1 MDSKVVLKGQNPH
14 DKSNMFSKIFL
25 WWSFGVFRK
34 GYKQGFTIED
44 LFRVR
49 DGDHSGRLGDRLE
62 EAWQKE
68 LDNARR
74 NDVKPSLVKAIIRA
88 FWLEYMLCGF
98 LTGILFIIVWPLV
111 PFTLALFIGYF
122 SDEKT
127 PENYRNAHI
136 HTFLMIVFSISTC
149 LMLNHAQLAQGCVGM
164 RARIACCSLL
174 YRKILKLN
182 HSGLGKTESGQVIN
196 LMSNDVNR
204 FDLAAPQ
211 LHYIWV
217 TPIVVPLVSYHLW
230 QHVGLATL
238 AALAVVFLQTVV
250 VQAYLSNLQGKFR
263 GKIAKRTDERVKVMS
278 ELVNGVQII
287 KMYAWEKPF
296 EKLVDKLRRWEVRY
310 IMKTSFIKG
319 FSIALT
325 VFTER
330 FILFAAIVTF
340 VLLGG
345 NIRAEI
351 TFSLVQYFNLLQLVC
366 NVHLPMGLAFL
377 AESLVSVRRIE
388 EFLLLDELKSLK
400 AKELS
405 SDSKGP
411 ITNGVGK
418 EKQSEK
424 DKPNPTGLTLTNISA
439 SWSQNPIVETLR
451 NITLNVKLG
460 EFVGVA
466 GVVGSG
472 KSSLLQLILGE
483 LEPSHGTVSLGGA
496 RISYASQEPWLF
508 VATSSLLQL
517 ILSELE
523 PSHGTVSLGGA
534 RISYASQEPWLFVAA
549 VRQNILFGLPYD
561 RVRYKKVVSAC
572 ALLRDFE
579 LLPAGDAT
587 LVGER
592 GISLSGGQRARIGL
606 ARACY
611 RQADLYLLDDPLSA
625 VDTHVGKHLISECI
639 TGFLRNTTRI
649 LVTHQLHHLK
659 AADNVIILRN
669 GEIETQGTFEEVSRS
684 PLFEELLEEDE
695 QPEAE
700 GCTQL
705 VRTMSIK
712 SHTSVESTVAEYG
725 NENEEEPKE
734 TAELMEK
741 GRVSGSVYVKYFR
754 AGGGW
759 ALLTLTLVSILLAQ
773 CVTSISDLWLT
784 HWMNDVEAKHLRF
797 EDEKFNANY
806 MSTNNDTN
814 VFNETTEPLML
825 DDATADPTSPTTMN
839 PNLTVIGTMVKA
851 ALTIQNITVGE
862 EPLEHSYYIYIWAI
876 AIFGCILF
884 TTERSL
890 LFLWICMRSSIKL
903 HNSMFSNILAA
914 TMRFFDTNPS
924 GRILNRFSKDMGIVD
939 EILPRMFLDS
949 MQVIMVMLGILVM
962 VAIVNPYMLLTTA
975 VCGVFMYMWT
985 MVYLSTAQA
994 IKRVEGVSRSPVFSH
1009 VSASMAGLTTIRAS
1023 NAQEMLRIQFDDKQ
1037 DVHTAA
1043 WYLALTSNTAFAIW
1057 LSLIS
1062 AVYVTVVAY
1071 TFLLLD
1077 DGTTKSGNV
1086 GLALSQGLILVNM
1099 VQYGVKQA
1107 TEVVSLMTSVERVMQ
1122 FTSLPQEQ
1130 TAGPAPPPGWPQRA
1144 RLVFKDL
1151 YLRYDME
1158 AEPVLKNLNIVIE
1171 SGWKVGVVGRTG
1183 AGKSSLISALFR
1195 LAPIDGHMYI
1205 DDVDTGEISLKEL
1218 RSKIAIIPQEP
1229 VLFSA
1234 SLRYNMDP
1242 FDKYTDADIWQA
1254 LEQVEMKQSVT
1265 SLSAAVAAGGA
1276 NFSAGQRQLLCLARA
1291 ALARNRLLVLDE
1303 ATANVDP
1310 NTDALIQKSIRKHF
1324 AECTVITVAHRLH
1337 TVADSDRVVVME
1349 AGQIVA
1355 SGHPHE
1361 LLQKSDGYFTRMVKQ
1376 LGPASE
1382 QSLREL
1388 ASNAYA
1394 QHIKYVDADEQ
1405 GQS

>member
-1 MDSKVVLKGQNPH
+1 MSSSRPSGGRNFTDAELARYLNYDAVISDSDGETEG
-14 DKSNMFSKIFL
+14 SE
-25 WWSFGVFRK
+25 
-34 GYKQGFTIED
+34 TED
-44 LFRVR
+44 Y
-49 DGDHSGRLGDRLE
+49 LE
-62 EAWQKE
+62 VEDSEQ
-68 LDNARR
+68 
-74 NDVKPSLVKAIIRA
+74 
-88 FWLEYMLCGF
+88 
-98 LTGILFIIVWPLV
+98 
-111 PFTLALFIGYF
+111 
-122 SDEKT
+122 
-127 PENYRNAHI
+127 
-136 HTFLMIVFSISTC
+136 
-149 LMLNHAQLAQGCVGM
+149 
-164 RARIACCSLL
+164 
-174 YRKILKLN
+174 
-182 HSGLGKTESGQVIN
+182 
-196 LMSNDVNR
+196 
-204 FDLAAPQ
+204 
-211 LHYIWV
+211 
-217 TPIVVPLVSYHLW
+217 
-230 QHVGLATL
+230 
-238 AALAVVFLQTVV
+238 
-250 VQAYLSNLQGKFR
+250 
-263 GKIAKRTDERVKVMS
+263 TDEDD
-278 ELVNGVQII
+278 E
-287 KMYAWEKPF
+287 
-296 EKLVDKLRRWEVRY
+296 
-310 IMKTSFIKG
+310 
-319 FSIALT
+319 
-325 VFTER
+325 
-330 FILFAAIVTF
+330 
-340 VLLGG
+340 
-345 NIRAEI
+345 
-351 TFSLVQYFNLLQLVC
+351 
-366 NVHLPMGLAFL
+366 PM
-377 AESLVSVRRIE
+377 E
-388 EFLLLDELKSLK
+388 
-400 AKELS
+400 
-405 SDSKGP
+405 
-411 ITNGVGK
+411 
-418 EKQSEK
+418 
-424 DKPNPTGLTLTNISA
+424 
-439 SWSQNPIVETLR
+439 
-451 NITLNVKLG
+451 
-460 EFVGVA
+460 
-466 GVVGSG
+466 
-472 KSSLLQLILGE
+472 
-483 LEPSHGTVSLGGA
+483 
-496 RISYASQEPWLF
+496 
-508 VATSSLLQL
+508 
-517 ILSELE
+517 
-523 PSHGTVSLGGA
+523 
-534 RISYASQEPWLFVAA
+534 
-549 VRQNILFGLPYD
+549 
-561 RVRYKKVVSAC
+561 
-572 ALLRDFE
+572 
-579 LLPAGDAT
+579 
-587 LVGER
+587 
-592 GISLSGGQRARIGL
+592 
-606 ARACY
+606 
-611 RQADLYLLDDPLSA
+611 ADLYLLDDPLSA

-639 TGFLRNTTRI
+639 TGLLQNTTRI

-659 AADNVIILRN
+659 AADNIIILRN
-669 GEIETQGTFEEVSRS
+669 GEIETQGTFDEVSRS

-700 GCTQL
+700 GRAQL
-705 VRTMSIK
+705 LRQRTMSIK
-712 SHTSVESTVAEYG
+712 SHISVNSTVAEYG
-725 NENEEEPKE
+725 NENEEEPEE
-734 TAELMEK
+734 TAELIEK

-754 AGGGW
+754 AGGSW
-759 ALLTLTLVSILLAQ
+759 ALLTLMLVSILLAQ
-773 CVTSISDLWLT
+773 AVTSISDLWLT
-784 HWMNDVEAKHLRF
+784 HWMNDVETKYLRF

-806 MSTNNDTN
+806 TSTNNDTN

-862 EPLEHSYYIYIWAI
+862 EPFEHSYYIYIWAS
-876 AIFGCILF
+876 AILGCILL

-949 MQVIMVMLGILVM
+949 VQVFMVMLGILVM

-994 IKRVEGVSRSPVFSH
+994 VKRVEGVSRSPVFSH

-1023 NAQEMLRIQFDDKQ
+1023 NAQEMLRVQFDDKQ

-1043 WYLALTSNTAFAIW
+1043 WYLTLTSNTAFSIW

-1062 AVYVTVVAY
+1062 AVYVIVVAY

-1107 TEVVSLMTSVERVMQ
+1107 TEVVSQMTSVERVLQ

-1195 LAPIDGHMYI
+1195 LAPIDGHVYI
-1205 DDVDTGEISLKEL
+1205 DDVDTGEIALKEL

-1349 AGQIVA
+1349 AGQIVEI
-1355 SGHPHE
+1355 GHPHE

-1376 LGPASE
+1376 LSPASE
-1382 QSLREL
+1382 KSLRDL

-1394 QHIKYVDADEQ
+1394 QHIRYVDAEEQ
-1405 GQS
+1405 GQSIK

>member
-1 MDSKVVLKGQNPH
+1 
-14 DKSNMFSKIFL
+14 
-25 WWSFGVFRK
+25 
-34 GYKQGFTIED
+34 
-44 LFRVR
+44 
-49 DGDHSGRLGDRLE
+49 
-62 EAWQKE
+62 
-68 LDNARR
+68 
-74 NDVKPSLVKAIIRA
+74 
-88 FWLEYMLCGF
+88 
-98 LTGILFIIVWPLV
+98 
-111 PFTLALFIGYF
+111 
-122 SDEKT
+122 
-127 PENYRNAHI
+127 
-136 HTFLMIVFSISTC
+136 
-149 LMLNHAQLAQGCVGM
+149 
-164 RARIACCSLL
+164 
-174 YRKILKLN
+174 
-182 HSGLGKTESGQVIN
+182 
-196 LMSNDVNR
+196 MSNDVNR
-204 FDLAAPQ
+204 FDMAA
-211 LHYIWV
+211 LFLNYIWV
-217 TPIVVPLVSYHLW
+217 MPIMVPVVSYLVW

-238 AALAVVFLQTVV
+238 AALAVIFLQTVV

-278 ELVNGVQII
+278 ELVSGVQVI

-296 EKLVDKLRRWEVRY
+296 EKLVDKLRRWEVKY
-310 IMKTSFIKG
+310 ILKTSLIKG
-319 FSIALT
+319 FSTALS
-325 VFTER
+325 VFSER
-330 FILFAAIVTF
+330 FILFSAIVTF

-351 TFSLVQYFNLLQLVC
+351 TFSLVQYFNLLQLAC
-366 NVHLPMGLAFL
+366 NVYFPAALAFL
-377 AESLVSVRRIE
+377 AESKVSVRRLE
-388 EFLLLDELKSLK
+388 EFLLLDELKSFK

-411 ITNGVGK
+411 ITNGVDK
-418 EKQSEK
+418 EEQSEK
-424 DKPNPTGLTLTNISA
+424 YKPNPTGLILTNVSA
-439 SWSQNPIVETLR
+439 GWPQNPIVDTLR
-451 NITLNVKLG
+451 NITLNVKPG

-466 GVVGSG
+466 GYVGSG

-483 LEPSHGTVSLGGA
+483 LEPSHGTICLGGA

-508 VATSSLLQL
+508 DAT
-517 ILSELE
+517 
-523 PSHGTVSLGGA
+523 
-534 RISYASQEPWLFVAA
+534 

-572 ALLRDFE
+572 ALLHDFE
-579 LLPAGDAT
+579 LLPVGDAT

-592 GISLSGGQRARIGL
+592 GTSLSGGQRARIGL

-639 TGFLRNTTRI
+639 TGLLWNTTRI

-659 AADNVIILRN
+659 AADNVIILRS

-684 PLFEELLEEDE
+684 PLFEELLEEVE

-700 GCTQL
+700 DDNTAKGSTQL
-705 VRTMSIK
+705 LRQRSMSIK
-712 SHTSVESTVAEYG
+712 SHTSVNSMVAEYD
-725 NENEEEPKE
+725 NENEEEPEE

-759 ALLTLTLVSILLAQ
+759 ALLALALVSILLTQVAI
-773 CVTSISDLWLT
+773 SISDLWLT
-784 HWMNDVEAKHLRF
+784 HWMNDVEAKHLRS
-797 EDEKFNANY
+797 EDEKFNAY
-806 MSTNNDTN
+806 FTITNNEAN
-814 VFNETTEPLML
+814 VFNETSESLIM
-825 DDATADPTSPTTMN
+825 DDTTTNPTSPTTMN
-839 PNLTVIGTMVKA
+839 PNLTIIGTMVKT
-851 ALTIQNITVGE
+851 ALTIQNITSGE
-862 EPLEHSYYIYIWAI
+862 EPLQHSYYIYIWAT
-876 AIFGCILF
+876 AILVSILL

-890 LFLWICMRSSIKL
+890 LLLWICMRSSIKL
-903 HNSMFSNILAA
+903 HNLMFSNILAA
-914 TMRFFDTNPS
+914 PMRFFDTNPS

-939 EILPRMFLDS
+939 EILPKMILES
-949 MQVIMVMLGILVM
+949 LQVFMATLGILVM
-962 VAIVNPYMLLTTA
+962 VAIVNPYMLLTTV

-985 MVYLSTAQA
+985 LVYLSTAQA

-1023 NAQEMLRIQFDDKQ
+1023 NAEEMLRIQFDEKQ

-1043 WYLALTSNTAFAIW
+1043 WYLTLTSNTAFSIW

-1062 AVYVTVVAY
+1062 AVYVIVVAY

-1099 VQYGVKQA
+1099 VQYGIKQV
-1107 TEVVSLMTSVERVMQ
+1107 TEVVSQMTSVERVMQ

-1130 TAGPAPPPGWPQRA
+1130 TDGSAPPPGWPQRA

-1171 SGWKVGVVGRTG
+1171 SGWKIGIVGRTG

-1195 LAPIDGHMYI
+1195 LAPIDGHVYI
-1205 DDVDTGEISLKEL
+1205 DDVDTGEIALKEL

-1254 LEQVEMKQSVT
+1254 LEQVELKQSVT
-1265 SLSAAVAAGGA
+1265 SLSVAVAAGGA

-1310 NTDALIQKSIRKHF
+1310 NTDALIQKSLRKHF
-1324 AECTVITVAHRLH
+1324 SECTVITVAHRLH
-1337 TVADSDRVVVME
+1337 TVADSDRVIVME
-1349 AGQIVA
+1349 AGQIVE

-1376 LGPASE
+1376 LSPASE

-1394 QHIKYVDADEQ
+1394 QHFKYVNAVEQ
-1405 GQS
+1405 VQS

>member
-1 MDSKVVLKGQNPH
+1 MDSKVVLKDKNPH
-14 DKSNMFSKIFL
+14 DKANIFSKTFL
-25 WWSFGVFRK
+25 WWSFGLFRK
-34 GYKQGFTIED
+34 GYKQGLTIED
-44 LFRVR
+44 LFQAR
-49 DGDHSGRLGDRLE
+49 DSDRSGRLGDRLE

-68 LDNARR
+68 IDNARHK
-74 NDVKPSLVKAIIRA
+74 DSKPSLAKAIIRS
-88 FWLEYMLCGF
+88 FWLEYMICGF
-98 LTGILFIIVWPLV
+98 FIGILFIILWPLI
-111 PFTLALFIGYF
+111 PYTLALFIGYF

-136 HTFLMIVFSISTC
+136 NNFLMNFLSISTSI
-149 LMLNHAQLAQGCVGM
+149 MLSHLQLTQYCIGM
-164 RARIACCSLL
+164 RVRIACCSLL
-174 YRKILKLN
+174 YRKILKLSC
-182 HSGLGKTESGQVIN
+182 SGLGKTEPGQVIN
-196 LMSNDVNR
+196 LMSNDVHR
-204 FDLAAPQ
+204 FDVAAQ
-211 LHYIWV
+211 FLHYLWV
-217 TPIVVPLVSYHLW
+217 MPIVVPVVSYLVW

-238 AALAVVFLQTVV
+238 AALAVIFLQTVV

-278 ELVNGVQII
+278 ELVNGVQVI

-296 EKLVDKLRRWEVRY
+296 EKLVDKLRRLEVRY
-310 IMKTSFIKG
+310 ILKTSFIKG
-319 FSIALT
+319 FSTALS
-325 VFTER
+325 VFSER
-330 FILFAAIVTF
+330 FILFAAVVTF
-340 VLLGG
+340 VLMGG

-351 TFSLVQYFNLLQLVC
+351 TFSLVQYFNLLQLAC
-366 NVHLPMGLAFL
+366 NIFFPLALTFL
-377 AESLVSVRRIE
+377 AESKVSVRRLE
-388 EFLLLDELKSLK
+388 EFLSLDELKSHK
-400 AKELS
+400 AKELYHLN
-405 SDSKGP
+405 SKNLL
-411 ITNGVGK
+411 TNGMDK
-418 EKQSEK
+418 ENQSEK
-424 DKPNPTGLTLTNISA
+424 NKPNPTGLILTNVSA
-439 SWSQNPIVETLR
+439 SWSQNPIVDTLR
-451 NITLNVKLG
+451 NITLNVKPG

-466 GVVGSG
+466 GHVGSG

-483 LEPSHGTVSLGGA
+483 LEPLHGTICLGGA

-508 VATSSLLQL
+508 VAT
-517 ILSELE
+517 
-523 PSHGTVSLGGA
+523 
-534 RISYASQEPWLFVAA
+534 

-625 VDTHVGKHLISECI
+625 VDTRVGKHLMSECI
-639 TGFLRNTTRI
+639 TGLLRNTTRI

-659 AADNVIILRN
+659 AADNLIILRN
-669 GEIETQGTFEEVSRS
+669 GEIETQGTFEEVSSS
-684 PLFEELLEEDE
+684 PLFEQLLEEDE
-695 QPEAE
+695 QLEVEDDNTAK
-700 GCTQL
+700 GRTQL
-705 VRTMSIK
+705 IRQRAMSIK
-712 SHTSVESTVAEYG
+712 SHTSVNSTVAEYG
-725 NENEEEPKE
+725 NENEEEPEE

-741 GRVSGSVYVKYFR
+741 GRVSGSVYLKYFR

-759 ALLTLTLVSILLAQ
+759 ALLTLTLLSILLAQ
-773 CVTSISDLWLT
+773 ILTSMSDLWLT
-784 HWMNDVEAKHLRF
+784 HWMNDVDAKHLRL

-806 MSTNNDTN
+806 ASTNNETN
-814 VFNETTEPLML
+814 VFKEITESLIMDDKTTNPI
-825 DDATADPTSPTTMN
+825 SPTTMN
-839 PNLTVIGTMVKA
+839 PNLTVIGTMVKT
-851 ALTIQNITVGE
+851 ALTIQNITSGE
-862 EPLEHSYYIYIWAI
+862 EPFEHSYYIYIWTI
-876 AIFGCILF
+876 AILGCILL
-884 TTERSL
+884 TIERSL

-903 HNSMFSNILAA
+903 HNLMFSNILSA

-949 MQVIMVMLGILVM
+949 LQVFMVMLGILVM

-985 MVYLSTAQA
+985 LVYLSTAQA

-1023 NAQEMLRIQFDDKQ
+1023 KAEEMLRIQFDEKQ

-1043 WYLALTSNTAFAIW
+1043 WYLTLTTNTAFSIW
-1057 LSLIS
+1057 LGLIS
-1062 AVYVTVVAY
+1062 AVYVIVVAY

-1099 VQYGVKQA
+1099 VQFGIKQA
-1107 TEVVSLMTSVERVMQ
+1107 SEVVSQMTSVERVVQ

-1130 TAGPAPPPGWPQRA
+1130 ADGPAPPPGWPQRA

-1171 SGWKVGVVGRTG
+1171 SGWKVGIVGRTG

-1195 LAPIDGHMYI
+1195 LAPIDGHVYI
-1205 DDVDTGEISLKEL
+1205 DDVDTGEIALKEL

-1254 LEQVEMKQSVT
+1254 LEQVELKQSVT
-1265 SLSAAVAAGGA
+1265 SLSAAVAAGGS

-1310 NTDALIQKSIRKHF
+1310 NTDALIQKSIRKYF

-1337 TVADSDRVVVME
+1337 TVADSDRVIVME
-1349 AGQIVA
+1349 AGQIVE

-1376 LGPASE
+1376 LSPASE

>member
-1 MDSKVVLKGQNPH
+1 M
-14 DKSNMFSKIFL
+14 
-25 WWSFGVFRK
+25 
-34 GYKQGFTIED
+34 
-44 LFRVR
+44 
-49 DGDHSGRLGDRLE
+49 
-62 EAWQKE
+62 A
-68 LDNARR
+68 
-74 NDVKPSLVKAIIRA
+74 
-88 FWLEYMLCGF
+88 
-98 LTGILFIIVWPLV
+98 
-111 PFTLALFIGYF
+111 
-122 SDEKT
+122 
-127 PENYRNAHI
+127 
-136 HTFLMIVFSISTC
+136 
-149 LMLNHAQLAQGCVGM
+149 
-164 RARIACCSLL
+164 
-174 YRKILKLN
+174 
-182 HSGLGKTESGQVIN
+182 
-196 LMSNDVNR
+196 
-204 FDLAAPQ
+204 
-211 LHYIWV
+211 
-217 TPIVVPLVSYHLW
+217 
-230 QHVGLATL
+230 
-238 AALAVVFLQTVV
+238 
-250 VQAYLSNLQGKFR
+250 
-263 GKIAKRTDERVKVMS
+263 
-278 ELVNGVQII
+278 
-287 KMYAWEKPF
+287 
-296 EKLVDKLRRWEVRY
+296 
-310 IMKTSFIKG
+310 
-319 FSIALT
+319 
-325 VFTER
+325 
-330 FILFAAIVTF
+330 
-340 VLLGG
+340 
-345 NIRAEI
+345 
-351 TFSLVQYFNLLQLVC
+351 
-366 NVHLPMGLAFL
+366 LAFL
-377 AESLVSVRRIE
+377 AESMVSVRRLE
-388 EFLLLDELKSLK
+388 EFLLLDELKSFK

-405 SDSKGP
+405 FDSKGL

-424 DKPNPTGLTLTNISA
+424 AKPNPTGLTLTNISA
-439 SWSQNPIVETLR
+439 SWSKNAIVETLR
-451 NITLNVKLG
+451 NITLNVKPG

-466 GVVGSG
+466 GLVGSG

-483 LEPSHGTVSLGGA
+483 LEASHGTVSLGGA

-508 VATSSLLQL
+508 VAT
-517 ILSELE
+517 
-523 PSHGTVSLGGA
+523 
-534 RISYASQEPWLFVAA
+534 

-625 VDTHVGKHLISECI
+625 VDTHVGKHLISECV
-639 TGFLRNTTRI
+639 TGLLQNTTRI

-659 AADNVIILRN
+659 GADSVVILRN

-684 PLFEELLEEDE
+684 PLFKELLEEDE

-700 GCTQL
+700 GHTQL
-705 VRTMSIK
+705 LRQRSMSIQ
-712 SHTSVESTVAEYG
+712 SHTSVNSTVAEYG
-725 NENEEEPKE
+725 NENEEEPEE

-741 GRVSGSVYVKYFR
+741 GRVSGSVYLKYFR

-773 CVTSISDLWLT
+773 AVTSISDLWLT

-797 EDEKFNANY
+797 EDEKFSANY
-806 MSTNNDTN
+806 TSTNNETN

-825 DDATADPTSPTTMN
+825 YDATTDPTSPTTMN
-839 PNLTVIGTMVKA
+839 PNLTVIGTTVKA
-851 ALTIQNITVGE
+851 ALTIQNITAGQ
-862 EPLEHSYYIYIWAI
+862 EPLEHSYYIYIWAS
-876 AIFGCILF
+876 AILGCILL
-884 TTERSL
+884 TTKRSL

-903 HNSMFSNILAA
+903 HNVMFSNILAA

-939 EILPRMFLDS
+939 EILPRMFLES
-949 MQVIMVMLGILVM
+949 MQVVMVMLGILVM

-975 VCGVFMYMWT
+975 VCGVFMYLWT
-985 MVYLSTAQA
+985 VIYLGSAQA
-994 IKRVEGVSRSPVFSH
+994 MKRVEGVSRSPVFSH
-1009 VSASMAGLTTIRAS
+1009 VSASMAGLTTVRAS
-1023 NAQEMLRIQFDDKQ
+1023 NAEEMLRKQFDDKQ

-1043 WYLALTSNTAFAIW
+1043 WYLTLTANTAFSIW

-1062 AVYVTVVAY
+1062 AVYVITVAY
-1071 TFLLLD
+1071 SFLLLD
-1077 DGTTKSGNV
+1077 NGTTKSGNV

-1099 VQYGVKQA
+1099 VQYGIKMA
-1107 TEVVSLMTSVERVMQ
+1107 TEVISQMTSVERVMQ

-1158 AEPVLKNLNIVIE
+1158 SEPVLKNLNIVIE

-1195 LAPIDGHMYI
+1195 LAPIDGHVYI
-1205 DDVDTGEISLKEL
+1205 DDVDTGKIALKEL

-1265 SLSAAVAAGGA
+1265 SLSAPVAAGGA

-1291 ALARNRLLVLDE
+1291 ALCAQPPARARRGHRQRR
-1303 ATANVDP
+1303 P
-1310 NTDALIQKSIRKHF
+1310 QKSIRKHF
-1324 AECTVITVAHRLH
+1324 AKCTVITVAHRLH
-1337 TVADSDRVVVME
+1337 TVADSDRVIVME
-1349 AGQIVA
+1349 AGQIME

-1361 LLQKSDGYFTRMVKQ
+1361 LLQKSDGYFTSMVKQ

-1405 GQS
+1405 AQS